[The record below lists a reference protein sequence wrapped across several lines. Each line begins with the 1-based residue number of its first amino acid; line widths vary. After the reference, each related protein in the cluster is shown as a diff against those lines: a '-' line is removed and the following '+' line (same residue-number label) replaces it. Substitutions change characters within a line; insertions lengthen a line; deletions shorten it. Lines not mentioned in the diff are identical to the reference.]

1 MEPGF
6 QIPAHYPVHREL
18 SIKTHSLPSPHTAVK
33 NGDLNGQLWRHGL
46 PSLLQNFQSYT
57 GTAPESHGIPGTPVC
72 LGSFQRILDTSHEA
86 ELCSQLFC
94 KSRTILKDFQTEKT
108 GEDEGFGR
116 QILKAIKIIDCI
128 KTRTISLFDFS
139 IIILLMY
146 VDSSAW
152 GV

>member
-6 QIPAHYPVHREL
+6 QMPGHYPVHREL

-33 NGDLNGQLWRHGL
+33 TGNLNGQLWRHGL

-57 GTAPESHGIPGTPVC
+57 GTAPESHGIPGTPVW

-86 ELCSQLFC
+86 ELFPNYAVSLEQFS
-94 KSRTILKDFQTEKT
+94 KTSKKKRQGKTKDL
-108 GEDEGFGR
+108 GGR
-116 QILKAIKIIDCI
+116 FLKAIKIIDCI

-139 IIILLMY
+139 IIILLMF

-152 GV
+152 GM